1 MTTTERYET
10 PADQGLT
17 AAEVAQ
23 RVAAGQQNDPLPP
36 LTRSVKQI
44 FRDNLLTLFNLINVL
59 LGGLVL
65 FTGSYKNL
73 LFLGVVVV
81 NTGIGIF
88 QEVRS
93 KRQVD
98 KLALLSEG
106 TIDVLREG
114 QVAARHQD
122 EIVQDDLL
130 ELHRGD
136 QLPVDGCIR
145 DTAGLEVDES
155 QITGEATPILKATG
169 DDLISGSVILG
180 GRALVQATTVG
191 HGSFVKQLAHSA
203 KQKRRSA
210 SQLLHIINRIIKVLT
225 FAIIPLGAGLRCPTA
240 R

>member
-10 PADQGLT
+10 PLDQGLT
-17 AAEVAQ
+17 ADEVAQ
-23 RVAAGQQNDPLPP
+23 RVAAGLQNDPLPP

-59 LGGLVL
+59 LGVLVL
-65 FTGSYKNL
+65 VTGSYKNL

-88 QEVRS
+88 QEIRS

-106 TIDVLREG
+106 TIDVLRDG
-114 QVAARHQD
+114 QLTARHQD
-122 EIVQDDLL
+122 DIVSDDLL

-136 QLPVDGCIR
+136 QIPVDGLIR

-155 QITGEATPILKATG
+155 QITGESTPILKATG
-169 DDLISGSVILG
+169 HSLISGSVLLG
-180 GRALVQATTVG
+180 RLPNFRQCPPRGAG
-191 HGSFVKQLAHSA
+191 HGAGHHGRPRQLCETIGAFGQAKTAECQPAAH
-203 KQKRRSA
+203 
-210 SQLLHIINRIIKVLT
+210 HY
-225 FAIIPLGAGLRCPTA
+225 
-240 R
+240 